1 MAADKRSVPS
11 TPTTPTSREWAAAL
25 ATVLGGE
32 QPLETVFQPIADL
45 SRAVVVGYE
54 ALSRFPSVIRA
65 SPDKWF
71 EQAEQLGCAEPL
83 ESLALVTAA
92 RARDGL
98 PQNTFLTL
106 NVSPDFLLSRS
117 WAEFLEAQPELS
129 RIVIEVTEN
138 RAIADYARMRRVIED
153 IRARGG
159 SFAVDDAGSG
169 YASLQHVLAL
179 RPDFVKLDRVFITD
193 CHQDRAKSAMIE
205 MVGAFAGR
213 LDAWI
218 IAEGIEKT
226 EEMEEL
232 IRLGTPLA
240 QGYLLGKPAAPWSEL
255 QAGVESP
262 IRTARQRMARRD
274 CVACAMTPVPAMHSR
289 EKAVWYLELD
299 TGLEAVA
306 LVDEWR
312 RPVGLAYRHP
322 LVGVRVAERL
332 LLVKAASAIGDVLGR
347 AMTRPGEM
355 RFDPLV
361 VTDEEGKLE
370 GVVTIDRLVRAMLA
384 KDGGAGVPESLASL
398 VLSVG
403 ELRQQPA
410 ASGIGPG

>member
-1 MAADKRSVPS
+1 MPS
-11 TPTTPTSREWAAAL
+11 TPTTSPDWAAAL
-25 ATVLGGE
+25 AAVLRRE

-83 ESLALVTAA
+83 EALALVTAA
-92 RARDGL
+92 RAREGL

-129 RIVIEVTEN
+129 RMVIEVTEN
-138 RAIADYARMRRVIED
+138 RAIADYARMRKVIDD
-153 IRARGG
+153 IRVRGG

-255 QAGVESP
+255 QPGVESP

-274 CVACAMTPVPAMHSR
+274 CVACAMTPVAAMHSP
-289 EKAVWYLELD
+289 EKAVWFLEREGAEVVAIVD
-299 TGLEAVA
+299 ATG
-306 LVDEWR
+306 

-347 AMTRPGEM
+347 AMTRPEAM
-355 RFDPLV
+355 RFEPLA

-370 GVVTIDRLVRAMLA
+370 GVVTIDRLVRALLA

-398 VLSVG
+398 ALSVG
-403 ELRQQPA
+403 EATRQPA
-410 ASGIGPG
+410 ASEIGPG

>member
-1 MAADKRSVPS
+1 MPS
-11 TPTTPTSREWAAAL
+11 TPTTSPDWAAAL
-25 ATVLGGE
+25 ATVLRGE
-32 QPLETVFQPIADL
+32 QPLEIVFQPIADL

-54 ALSRFPSVIRA
+54 ALSRFPAVIRA

-83 ESLALVTAA
+83 EAMALVTAA
-92 RARDGL
+92 RAREGL

-117 WAEFLEAQPELS
+117 WAAFLEAQPELS
-129 RIVIEVTEN
+129 RMVIEVTEN
-138 RAIADYARMRRVIED
+138 RAIADYARMRKVIDD
-153 IRARGG
+153 IRVRGG

-255 QAGVESP
+255 QPGVESP

-274 CVACAMTPVPAMHSR
+274 CVACAMTPVAAMDSP
-289 EKAVWYLELD
+289 EKAVWYLERE
-299 TGLEAVA
+299 GAEVVA
-306 LVDEWR
+306 LVDATR

-347 AMTRPGEM
+347 AMTRPEAM
-355 RFDPLV
+355 RFEPLV

-370 GVVTIDRLVRAMLA
+370 GVVTIDRLVRALLA

-398 VLSVG
+398 ALSVG
-403 ELRQQPA
+403 EATRQPA
-410 ASGIGPG
+410 ASEIGPG